1 MCIPKGCQNKS
12 GAEAFINFLC
22 DPEISAA
29 NLDYIGYS
37 TPEAAAK
44 EYLDEEIT
52 TSPVAYPD
60 DETLA
65 RSESFAA
72 MSVSATQTMNDLWL
86 SVKTSG
92 SNTTM
97 YLILT
102 LAAIAAVILFFVI
115 SGVCQRRKKARRCR
129 KWRSA

>member
-1 MCIPKGCQNKS
+1 
-12 GAEAFINFLC
+12 
-22 DPEISAA
+22 
-29 NLDYIGYS
+29 
-37 TPEAAAK
+37 
-44 EYLDEEIT
+44 
-52 TSPVAYPD
+52 
-60 DETLA
+60 
-65 RSESFAA
+65 

>member
-1 MCIPKGCQNKS
+1 MDLGTANTLLYTRKHGI
-12 GAEAFINFLC
+12 FINEPSVVAVDAVSRKVL
-22 DPEISAA
+22 AV
-29 NLDYIGYS
+29 G
-37 TPEAAAK
+37 AAAK

-65 RSESFAA
+65 RSESFSALGIE
-72 MSVSATQTMNDLWL
+72 ATQAMNDLWL
-86 SVKTSG
+86 SVKTTG

-115 SGVCQRRKKARRCR
+115 SGICRRRKKARRCR